1 MKTPVVA
8 DMLTRVSAKARD
20 RLDSLDGA
28 LPTQQPR
35 VPFEEWLPRAQA
47 RAARDPAYAQELR
60 RALNQ
65 YDAIRG

>member
-8 DMLTRVSAKARD
+8 DMLVRVSAKARD

-28 LPTQQPR
+28 LPEQQPR
-35 VPFEEWLPRAQA
+35 VPFEDYLARAQQ
-47 RAARDPAYAQELR
+47 RAARDPAFAQELR

>member
-28 LPTQQPR
+28 LPAQQPR
-35 VPFEEWLPRAQA
+35 VPFEDYLARAQQ
-47 RAARDPAYAQELR
+47 RAARDPAFAQELR

>member
-35 VPFEEWLPRAQA
+35 VPFEDYLARAQQ
-47 RAARDPAYAQELR
+47 RAARDPAFAQELR